1 MKIAVTKDFVIGVL
15 LGAGGMAWMTAKK
28 FGDLLRA
35 EREAHDI
42 PDEPEDDPVDK
53 TDDDNLFF
61 EM

>member
-28 FGDLLRA
+28 FGDILRA
-35 EREAHDI
+35 EREARDI
-42 PDEPEDDPVDK
+42 PDEPEDGPFEK
-53 TDDDNLFF
+53 TGDDNLFF